1 MTTLPPPAT
10 DGSPDAEIGAA
21 GGFLRRLL
29 RAPRLLLLL
38 TLLLGIA
45 GALGFTK
52 LRNEEDILVF
62 LPEGDAEVS
71 TFKEVASRFGALR
84 VALIGVQ
91 PRGGE
96 LFTTDLLGRI
106 GQLSTALK
114 NTVGVDRVVSLSTL
128 TDFRPSDFGVDVV
141 PLLPD
146 PLPTESAQLAAL
158 KAHVLT
164 LPQVRG
170 NAVSGDGR
178 AGLIMVFFAEGA
190 KTRPLADTCRA
201 LAREHLGP
209 AANLYFGGAPFAGQA
224 IYDDTQKDVARLTPL
239 ALVLFFFVVLLAFW
253 DALPVL
259 LTVGTVGLSGVMVVG
274 GMGLWGEPFTVV
286 TGTLPLIL
294 FASGSQYSIHVLG
307 RYYLL
312 RTEHPP
318 LEAARE
324 ALRIAGPPVLIAA
337 LNCCLGF
344 LSFSVMNIR
353 AMRTFGYACSIGVL
367 LCFVLSVTVL
377 PSVVAR
383 WQRGQGTGSAGGSH
397 VRFTRLGGVMWAIFR
412 FARRHRVPVALGAFV
427 LAAASGGFMTRV
439 QVRMEPRAFF
449 RPGSEPAEAQR
460 FLDSE
465 LGGGQFVQILLEGE
479 LTDPRALAEVRRL
492 GAFARALPGV
502 TQIQSIVQ
510 PLALVS
516 EGMAGQRGLPETQA
530 QAGTLLSLMEG
541 EPSLRAL
548 ISPDRKSVLLH
559 ARVLGEAQPVIVAL
573 RAYLTQRWPFTLRA
587 PSRAELAE
595 EALWLLPDTADARAE
610 HRREVD
616 KVLSRVAVEIKN
628 LDAEPPPVP
637 PPGTSEA
644 DAEAAATAAEDA
656 ALAKRKALLA
666 TGARKL
672 LLALGRDPD
681 SKAPQAVTGRSAEE
695 IQAEAE
701 MILEDL
707 RRTVARTSTPA
718 ATPPPPALTARITGE
733 PMLDQAFSRAVDRNQ
748 WASLGLALGAV
759 LVVLLL
765 AQRSLWSALLSIL
778 PAGMSLLVV
787 FGVLGLSGRPID
799 LGTSLVGSI
808 VTSSGA
814 DFAMH
819 YIWYLRRNNAEEAV
833 RTVGPVIFVTAVLLG
848 LGMGVLML
856 GAAPPIRLFG
866 GLSCAGMLL
875 SAAFTFLLVPAL
887 LGRLPGERPAR

>member
-10 DGSPDAEIGAA
+10 DGSPDADIGAG

-29 RAPRLLLLL
+29 RAPRLLLLV

-45 GALGFTK
+45 GALGFTR

-91 PRGGE
+91 PKGGE
-96 LFTTDLLGRI
+96 LFTADLLGRI

-146 PLPTESAQLAAL
+146 PLPTDAAQLAAL

-201 LAREHLGP
+201 LAKEHLGP

-294 FASGSQYSIHVLG
+294 FASGSQYAIHVLG
-307 RYYLL
+307 RYYLV
-312 RTEHPP
+312 RTERPP

-324 ALRIAGPPVLIAA
+324 ALRIAGPPVLVAA

-353 AMRTFGYACSIGVL
+353 AMRTFGYACSIGVI
-367 LCFVLSVTVL
+367 LCFALSVTVL
-377 PSVVAR
+377 PAVVAR
-383 WQRGQGTGSAGGSH
+383 WQRGQGAGGH

-465 LGGGQFVQILLEGE
+465 LGGAQFVQILLEGE

-559 ARVLGEAQPVIVAL
+559 ARVLGEAQPVITAL

-587 PSRAELAE
+587 PSQAELAE
-595 EALWLLPDTADARAE
+595 EALWLIPDTEAARAG
-610 HRREVD
+610 HRGEVE
-616 KVLSRVAVEIKN
+616 KVLVRVAAEIRQ

-656 ALAKRKALLA
+656 ALARRKEVLA
-666 TGARKL
+666 KGARAL

-759 LVVLLL
+759 LVVLLV
-765 AQRSLWSALLSIL
+765 AQRSLGSALLSIL

-819 YIWYLRRNNAEEAV
+819 YIWYLRRGSTEEAV